1 MGWSAIELETRRFH
15 AIAGA
20 CTTIIL
26 EECERDQ
33 NWWLAVASS
42 MYLYARLCALVGMSD
57 ADIRATL
64 DAHLASGKHR
74 WDLPAAAG
82 RTGTPQ

>member
-42 MYLYARLCALVGMSD
+42 MYLYARIGALVGMSD
-57 ADIRATL
+57 ADIRQALT
-64 DAHLASGKHR
+64 DYLASGEHR
-74 WDLPAAAG
+74 HDLPAAAG